1 MEASMDR
8 EEDLE
13 GLLPYYEAELR
24 HLHEGAARFAAEHP
38 ALAQRLEI
46 SGEGWSEDP
55 QLQQLMQSA
64 AFLNACL
71 SRELEDD
78 FPAFTGPVLERLAPQ
93 VLRPFPSCAIVAFE
107 PALGAPAPAEP
118 VTLARGTALRT
129 PQGDAAQCRL
139 RTAFE
144 VVRYPLRVAEVR
156 FSHHLGACTGAF
168 LPAGTTALLS
178 LRLALTARDAAWPAP
193 ALRPLRLFLDGEA
206 PQVAAVREALA
217 GQVLGTLVQADPAG
231 PWRSTRDNLPRP
243 VGFGADEALLDSDD
257 LMPAAYRLL
266 TEYFC
271 FPEKFD
277 FVDLPWPAE
286 LQAAAGREVVLH
298 YALGGIVAGSAQAQ
312 WLQALTPAQ
321 LVPGCTPVV
330 NLFSQRARLEPI
342 AHETAAWFVR
352 AAAQPMPGCA
362 VYSVDKVWCEA
373 DEARPG
379 QARQEISSLLAPF
392 HEDGDPA
399 QRFWQT
405 RHGGRAGPELT
416 ISLLDA
422 GMRPAPLLGGTLAA
436 DITVTDGDR
445 PHDLAPGRPGGDLVL
460 MGGSVL
466 SCVRLLCRPTPSRR
480 FGARGRA
487 AWLWLSHLTLNP
499 LSLCDCGVEAL
510 QDMLRLHD
518 LPRSARNERIVA
530 ALRGIGSERDTA
542 WRHDPAPLLVRGT
555 VVQLSLDEDA
565 FAGTG
570 LRLFAQVL
578 ERFFPLYVHAH
589 SFTRLRIASARD
601 GRRLYR
607 GEACPGERP
616 LL

>member
-1 MEASMDR
+1 M
-8 EEDLE
+8 
-13 GLLPYYEAELR
+13 
-24 HLHEGAARFAAEHP
+24 
-38 ALAQRLEI
+38 
-46 SGEGWSEDP
+46 
-55 QLQQLMQSA
+55 
-64 AFLNACL
+64 
-71 SRELEDD
+71 
-78 FPAFTGPVLERLAPQ
+78 
-93 VLRPFPSCAIVAFE
+93 
-107 PALGAPAPAEP
+107 
-118 VTLARGTALRT
+118 
-129 PQGDAAQCRL
+129 
-139 RTAFE
+139 
-144 VVRYPLRVAEVR
+144 
-156 FSHHLGACTGAF
+156 
-168 LPAGTTALLS
+168 
-178 LRLALTARDAAWPAP
+178 
-193 ALRPLRLFLDGEA
+193 
-206 PQVAAVREALA
+206 
-217 GQVLGTLVQADPAG
+217 
-231 PWRSTRDNLPRP
+231 
-243 VGFGADEALLDSDD
+243 
-257 LMPAAYRLL
+257 
-266 TEYFC
+266 
-271 FPEKFD
+271 
-277 FVDLPWPAE
+277 
-286 LQAAAGREVVLH
+286 LH
-298 YALGGIVAGSAQAQ
+298 YALGDIVAGSAQAQ

-330 NLFSQRARLEPI
+330 NLFGQRARLEPI

-352 AAAQPMPGCA
+352 AAAQPTPGRA
-362 VYSVDKVWCEA
+362 VYSIDKVWCEA

-379 QARQEISSLLAPF
+379 QDRQEIASLLAPF

-405 RHGGRAGPELT
+405 RHGGRAGAELT

-422 GMRPAPLLGGTLAA
+422 GMWPAPLLGGTLAA

-466 SCVRLLCRPTPSRR
+466 SCVSLLRRPTPS
-480 FGARGRA
+480 ARGRA

-565 FAGTG
+565 FTGTG

-578 ERFFPLYVHAH
+578 ERFFPLYVHGH

-607 GEACPGERP
+607 GEACSGERP